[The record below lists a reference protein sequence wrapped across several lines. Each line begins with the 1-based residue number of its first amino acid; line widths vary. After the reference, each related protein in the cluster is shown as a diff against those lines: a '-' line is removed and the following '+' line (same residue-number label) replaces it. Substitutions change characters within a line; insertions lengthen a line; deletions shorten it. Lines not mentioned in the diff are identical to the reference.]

1 VEVRGIALISPPE
14 PSSSILVSARTA
26 RVSLALCSD
35 PSARIFIPVVTR
47 VRYAPQGRIDVV
59 QSALVVEAS
68 PDQVGNEGV
77 PVLQPCPLVEFS
89 NEVVVQVNA

>member
-1 VEVRGIALISPPE
+1 
-14 PSSSILVSARTA
+14 
-26 RVSLALCSD
+26 
-35 PSARIFIPVVTR
+35 VTR